1 MNIALSGTSKNNKR
15 SLECPGENFV
25 EGFMIFNQKKPHKS
39 SKNTFWWVDEL
50 DNRKRS
56 KECPGKGWK
65 KGMKYD
71 TR

>member
-1 MNIALSGTSKNNKR
+1 
-15 SLECPGENFV
+15 
-25 EGFMIFNQKKPHKS
+25 MIFNQKKPHKS